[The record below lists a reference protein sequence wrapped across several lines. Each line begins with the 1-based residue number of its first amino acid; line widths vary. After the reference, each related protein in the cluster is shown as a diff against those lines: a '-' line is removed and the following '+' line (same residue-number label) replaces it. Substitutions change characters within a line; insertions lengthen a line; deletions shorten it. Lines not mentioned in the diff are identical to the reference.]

1 MTLGVTMPKPT
12 IANKA
17 LTDAQREA
25 YEAVQKHGSIR
36 AAARA
41 LGKNYTPVYYC
52 YNAAKAKLELDP
64 GVADALDE
72 VGIQDPTR
80 VRGGWLKTKHASVQF
95 TMPKAEAIGVENS
108 AERIKMALADIPP
121 PEPIEAPTDA
131 VEGLLTLYPMPDIHA
146 GLRTDAETLAGTV
159 ERLVGG
165 MRDCVSRSPK
175 SGTGV
180 VLVLG
185 DMLHHNDNEN
195 ATPASKHALD
205 VLATIEETAI
215 AMIDGLARCI
225 EIALLHHSKVVVSVL
240 RGNHD
245 RDAYLIVLYS
255 LAERYRNHPRI
266 EVQRDEGEFFVYQFG
281 KCLIAAHHGD
291 KAKPERLVMALAD
304 EFPSLWGETRHRFYY
319 TGHLHHHKSADIGGV
334 QWEQLRAVTKRDRYA
349 KDNAYTARSQ
359 MQAITFDDKSG
370 EVSRVKINL

>member
-1 MTLGVTMPKPT
+1 MPSPT

-17 LTDAQREA
+17 ISDAQQQA
-25 YEAVQKHGSIR
+25 YDAVQEHGTIR

-41 LGKNYTPVYYC
+41 LGEHYSGVHRK
-52 YNAAKAKLELDP
+52 YNMAKAKIELDP
-64 GVADALDE
+64 GVADALDQ

-95 TMPKAEAIGVENS
+95 SMPKIGEIGIEDS
-108 AERIKMALADIPP
+108 AERIKDALQGIDPP
-121 PEPIEAPTDA
+121 TPIEAPTDA
-131 VEGLLTLYPMPDIHA
+131 AVNLLTLYPMPDIHA
-146 GLRTDAETLAGTV
+146 GLRTDAQTLESTV

-175 SGTGV
+175 SATGV
-180 VLVLG
+180 LLVLG

-205 VLATIEETAI
+205 VLASIEETAL
-215 AMIDGLARCI
+215 AMIAGLARCV
-225 EIALLHHSKVVVSVL
+225 EIALLHHSRVVVSIL

-266 EVQRDEGEFFVYQFG
+266 DVQRDEGEFFVIQHG
-281 KCLIAAHHGD
+281 KCLLAAHHGD

-304 EFPSLWGETRHRFYY
+304 EFPQLWGETRHRFYY

>member
-1 MTLGVTMPKPT
+1 MREISQG
-12 IANKA
+12 
-17 LTDAQREA
+17 QQEA
-25 YEAVQKHGSIR
+25 YDAVQTHGSIR

-41 LGKNYTPVYYC
+41 LGKNYTTVYDA
-52 YNAAKAKLELDP
+52 YNRAKTKIELDP
-64 GVADALDE
+64 GVASALDE
-72 VGIQDPTR
+72 VGIEDPAR
-80 VRGGWLKTKHASVQF
+80 VRGGWLKTKNASVQF
-95 TMPKAEAIGVENS
+95 SMPKAQTIGIDDS
-108 AERIKMALADIPP
+108 AERIKMALGGLPP

-131 VEGLLTLYPMPDIHA
+131 VSSLLTLYPMPDIHA
-146 GLRTDAETLAGTV
+146 GLRTDAQTLQGTV

-165 MRDCVSRSPK
+165 MRDCVSRSPR

-180 VLVLG
+180 LLVLG
-185 DMLHHNDNEN
+185 DMLHHNNNEN

-215 AMIDGLARCI
+215 AMIAGIARCV

-255 LAERYRNHPRI
+255 LAERYRSHSRI
-266 EVQRDEGEFFVYQFG
+266 DVQRDEGEFFVYQHG

-304 EFPSLWGETRHRFYY
+304 EFPALWGETRHRFYY
-319 TGHLHHHKSADIGGV
+319 TGHLHHLKSADIGGV

-359 MQAITFDDKSG
+359 MQAITFDDDSG
-370 EVSRVKINL
+370 EVSRVKIGL

>member
-1 MTLGVTMPKPT
+1 VSTILAADCRNKPHGKAGQALRTPGKQIAICGMYLFSMGLSVLDADLLLNLEYESATMHSYWSSP
-12 IANKA
+12 
-17 LTDAQREA
+17 
-25 YEAVQKHGSIR
+25 
-36 AAARA
+36 
-41 LGKNYTPVYYC
+41 
-52 YNAAKAKLELDP
+52 
-64 GVADALDE
+64 E
-72 VGIQDPTR
+72 VDR
-80 VRGGWLKTKHASVQF
+80 L
-95 TMPKAEAIGVENS
+95 
-108 AERIKMALADIPP
+108 
-121 PEPIEAPTDA
+121 A
-131 VEGLLTLYPMPDIHA
+131 VEQRAETDPDKRRAIFAKVWQIDRDNAVFGPLYNEIHA
-146 GLRTDAETLAGTV
+146 Y
-159 ERLVGG
+159 G

-175 SGTGV
+175 SATGV
-180 VLVLG
+180 LLVLG

-195 ATPASKHALD
+195 ATPASKNALD
-205 VLATIEETAI
+205 VLASIEETAL
-215 AMIDGLARCI
+215 AMIAGLARCI
-225 EIALLHHSKVVVSVL
+225 EIALLHHSRVVVSIL

-266 EVQRDEGEFFVYQFG
+266 DVQRDEGEFFVIQHG
-281 KCLIAAHHGD
+281 KCLLAAHHGD

-304 EFPSLWGETRHRFYY
+304 EFPQLWGETRHRFYY

>member
-1 MTLGVTMPKPT
+1 MLDATMPKPT

-17 LTDAQREA
+17 VTDVQQEA
-25 YEAVQKHGSIR
+25 YDAVLKHGTIR

-41 LGKNYTPVYYC
+41 LGKNYTSVYEA
-52 YNAAKAKLELDP
+52 YNKAKAKLELDP

-95 TMPKAEAIGVENS
+95 TMPRAEAIGVEDS
-108 AERIKMALADIPP
+108 AERIRMALADIPP
-121 PEPIEAPTDA
+121 PEPIEAPTGA

-146 GLRTDAETLAGTV
+146 GLRTDAQTLEGTV

-175 SGTGV
+175 SATGV

-205 VLATIEETAI
+205 VLATIEETAQ
-215 AMIDGLARCI
+215 AMIAGLARCI
-225 EIALLHHSKVVVSVL
+225 EIALLHHPRVIVSVL

-255 LAERYRNHPRI
+255 LAERYRNHQRI
-266 EVQRDEGEFFVYQFG
+266 DVQRDEGEFFVIQHG
-281 KCLIAAHHGD
+281 KCLLAAHHGD

-304 EFPSLWGETRHRFYY
+304 EFPQLWGETRHRFYY

-359 MQAITFDDKSG
+359 MQAITFDEEVG
-370 EVSRVKINL
+370 EVSRVKVGL

>member
-1 MTLGVTMPKPT
+1 MSGPT
-12 IANKA
+12 FPSKA
-17 LTDAQREA
+17 LSDLQQEAWDAVHE
-25 YEAVQKHGSIR
+25 HSSIR
-36 AAARA
+36 KAARA
-41 LGKNYTPVYYC
+41 LGKSHSTTHEHY
-52 YNAAKAKLELDP
+52 ARAKAKIQLDS
-64 GVADALDE
+64 GVAQALDE
-72 VGIQDPTR
+72 VGIQDPTQ

-95 TMPKAEAIGVENS
+95 TMPKAS
-108 AERIKMALADIPP
+108 AVDLEDSADRIKKTLKGIEPP
-121 PEPIEAPTDA
+121 AIIQPPKETSDS
-131 VEGLLTLYPMPDIHA
+131 LLTLYPMPDIHA
-146 GLRTDAETLAGTV
+146 GLRTDNETLHGTV
-159 ERLVGG
+159 DRLVNG
-165 MRDCVSRSPK
+165 MNDCVIRSPK

-180 VLVLG
+180 LLVLG

-215 AMIDGLARCI
+215 AMIQGLARCI
-225 EIALLHHSKVVVSVL
+225 EIALLHHSKVIVSVL

-255 LAERYRNHPRI
+255 LAERYRTHPRI
-266 EVQRDEGEFFVYQFG
+266 EVQREEGEFFVYQHG

-291 KAKPERLVMALAD
+291 RAKPERLVMSLAD
-304 EFPSLWGETRHRFYY
+304 EFPKLWGETRHRFYY

-349 KDNAYTARSQ
+349 KDHAYTARSQ

-370 EVSRVKINL
+370 EISRVKINL